1 MEVDWG
7 RVLGAFFGFLLSIPA
22 VFLNLTVRFIR
33 LGCGIFEVKQRTF
46 PPKCLSDPELGSHKY
61 VNVNGVKL
69 HYVEA
74 GQPDGP
80 LLLMVHGFPQF
91 WYTWRNQIRHFKVSR
106 ELFMMTITLSGDP
119 PGCGHGY
126 ERL

>member
-33 LGCGIFEVKQRTF
+33 LGCGIFEVKPRTL

-61 VNVNGVKL
+61 VSVNGVKL

-91 WYTWRNQIRHFKVSR
+91 WYTWRNQIRHLKVSR
-106 ELFMMTITLSGDP
+106 EVFILFIYFIL
-119 PGCGHGY
+119 Y
-126 ERL
+126 